1 MMKQNLTLFSMFFAT
16 LVTVNTYAKDV
27 KVQVTNTSSLEF
39 KDDMVEVSMSQ
50 VARLLKAKVLDK
62 FVVTDENNKEI
73 PYQIT
78 YDNKLIFQT
87 TLAAGKST
95 SYTIRIGQP
104 SAYETYVTGKL
115 YAKRKDDLAWENDK
129 IALRAYGPALEKS
142 GEKAFGYDLWTKRT
156 PYLVVDSRYAT
167 ELSDQ
172 NWKIQK
178 ALTKIDPAMG
188 DYYLSTFSYHLE
200 HGNGMDCYAVGPTLG
215 GGTNA
220 LLDKNGNIIYPYCWS
235 TYKILDNG
243 PLRFTVTLTYNPLT
257 VDGNSNVVETRLISL
272 DKGSYLNKAVIKYE
286 GLKKATPVVG
296 GIVLHTKDAKD
307 YTIDDVH
314 GFVSYKDPTDKPKT
328 AGRMFI
334 GVLSAEKGAKG
345 RVQMFDETESGQRA
359 GASGHIMSVNTYRP
373 GGNFTYYFGFGWDK
387 YDMPNQA
394 AWNNY
399 LTTYA
404 QKLKSPLKVVV
415 K

>member
-1 MMKQNLTLFSMFFAT
+1 MRQIVKPILTVCAVLMTQGTFAR
-16 LVTVNTYAKDV
+16 DV
-27 KVQVTNTSSLEF
+27 KVEVSNNSSLDF
-39 KDDMVEVSMSQ
+39 KDNMVEVPMVQ
-50 VARLLKAKVLDK
+50 IAKTIGMKALDK
-62 FVVTDENNKEI
+62 VVVTDGQGQEI

-87 TLAAGKST
+87 TLSAGSSA
-95 SYTIRIGQP
+95 SYTVKLGQP

-129 IALRAYGPALEKS
+129 IALRAYGPALQKS
-142 GEKAFGYDLWTKRT
+142 GEKAYGYDLWTKRT
-156 PYLVVDSRYAT
+156 PYLVVDSRYST
-167 ELSDQ
+167 ELSQ
-172 NWKIQK
+172 RNWDIQK

-220 LLDKNGNIIYPYCWS
+220 LLDKNGKIIYPYCWE
-235 TYKILDNG
+235 TYKVLDNG

-257 VDGNSNVVETRLISL
+257 VDGNANVVETRVISL
-272 DKGSYLNKAVIKYE
+272 DKGSYLNKAVIRYA

-307 YTIDDVH
+307 YTIDDAH
-314 GFVSYKDPTDKPKT
+314 GFVSYKDPTDKPAT
-328 AGRMFI
+328 AGRMYI
-334 GVLSAEKGAKG
+334 GVLSAEKGTKG
-345 RVQMFDETESGQRA
+345 QAQLFDQAEVKQRA
-359 GASGHIMSVNTYRP
+359 GALGHVMTVNTYKP
-373 GGNFTYYFGFGWDK
+373 GSTFTYYFGFGWDK
-387 YDMPNQA
+387 YDIPDQA
-394 AWNNY
+394 TWNNY
-399 LTTYA
+399 LTDYA
-404 QKLKSPLKVVV
+404 NKLKTPLKVVV

>member
-1 MMKQNLTLFSMFFAT
+1 MKQIGKTFLTVGLALMAT
-16 LVTVNTYAKDV
+16 SAFGKDV
-27 KVQVTNTSSLEF
+27 RVEVTNTSSLNF
-39 KDDMVEVSMSQ
+39 NDDMVEVPMQ
-50 VARLLKAKVLDK
+50 KVANLLGMKALDK
-62 FVVTDENNKEI
+62 VVVTDEKNQEI

-78 YDNKLIFQT
+78 YDHKLIFQT
-87 TLAAGKST
+87 TLAAGRST
-95 SYTIRIGQP
+95 TYTIKLGQP

-129 IALRAYGPALEKS
+129 IALRAYGPALQKS

-156 PYLVVDSRYAT
+156 PYLVVDSRYST
-167 ELSDQ
+167 ELSQQ
-172 NWKIQK
+172 NWDIQK
-178 ALTKIDPAMG
+178 ALAKIDPAMG

-220 LLDKNGNIIYPYCWS
+220 LLNKEGEIVYPYCWK
-235 TYKILDNG
+235 TYKVLDNG

-257 VDGNSNVVETRLISL
+257 VDGNANVVENRLISL
-272 DKGSYLNKAVIKYE
+272 DKGSYLNKAVIRYD

-296 GIVLHTKDAKD
+296 GIVLHTDDPKD
-307 YTIDDVH
+307 YTIDDTH

-328 AGRMFI
+328 AGRMFL
-334 GVLSAEKGAKG
+334 GVLSAEKGEKG
-345 RVQMFDETESGQRA
+345 QVQLFDKAESQQRA
-359 GASGHIMSVNTYRP
+359 GALGHVMTVNTYKP
-373 GGNFTYYFGFGWDK
+373 GSSFTYYFGFGWDK
-387 YDMPNQA
+387 YDMPDQA
-394 AWNNY
+394 TWNKY
-399 LTTYA
+399 LADYA